1 MRLSTH
7 RGLWGE
13 RGTSGG
19 ITSLTVSLLP
29 ELSPAEADPRVRSA
43 LERLPPLAIFR
54 ILANAQGTFVD
65 WLRFGRDCLDGDL
78 FDPILRE
85 LAILRVARLTPGA
98 EYEWAQHVPILL
110 AVGGSAA
117 QLAAL
122 QSDEVEADALGEDG
136 RLVVRF
142 TTQVVLDA
150 APDEATLNS
159 MSARFNTAEI
169 VQLLLVIGQYM
180 MLARVMATAGL
191 QVDAVLGA
199 DVLAGI
205 DKPGAG
211 GR

>member
-1 MRLSTH
+1 MSR
-7 RGLWGE
+7 
-13 RGTSGG
+13 
-19 ITSLTVSLLP
+19 LP
-29 ELSPAEADPRVRSA
+29 ELDPAEANPRVRSA
-43 LERLPPLAIFR
+43 LERLPSLAIFR
-54 ILANAQGTFVD
+54 TVANAQGTFVN

-117 QLAAL
+117 QVAAL
-122 QSDEVEADALGEDG
+122 QRDEIDAEALGEDG

-150 APDEATLNS
+150 APEEATFNS
-159 MSARFNTAEI
+159 MSARFSAAEI

-180 MLARVMATAGL
+180 MLARVMATSGL
-191 QVDAVLGA
+191 EVDAVLGA

-205 DKPGAG
+205 QRSPLQPPVEPPAKG
-211 GR
+211 

>member
-1 MRLSTH
+1 MSR
-7 RGLWGE
+7 
-13 RGTSGG
+13 
-19 ITSLTVSLLP
+19 LP
-29 ELSPAEADPRVRSA
+29 ELSPAEANPRVRSA

-54 ILANAQGTFVD
+54 MVANAQGTFVN

-117 QLAAL
+117 QVAAL
-122 QSDEVEADALGEDG
+122 QSDEVDADALGEDG

-150 APDEATLNS
+150 TPDEATFNS
-159 MSARFNTAEI
+159 MSARFSTAEI

-180 MLARVMATAGL
+180 MLARVMATSGL
-191 QVDAVLGA
+191 EVDAVLGA

-205 DKPGAG
+205 EKPDTDS
-211 GR
+211 R